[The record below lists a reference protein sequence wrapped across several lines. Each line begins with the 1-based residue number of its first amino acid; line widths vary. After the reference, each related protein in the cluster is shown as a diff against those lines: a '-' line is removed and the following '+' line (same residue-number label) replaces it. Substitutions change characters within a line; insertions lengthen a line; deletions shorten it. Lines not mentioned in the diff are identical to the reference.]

1 MLCAMNSDTV
11 TVTYAGSLEYI
22 DYRTFNLITL
32 QYVFTL
38 GMGMHFHRMGFSDGG
53 FPTLDSII
61 DEELLHCVKSTI
73 IIELM
78 IWRV

>member
-1 MLCAMNSDTV
+1 M
-11 TVTYAGSLEYI
+11 
-22 DYRTFNLITL
+22 
-32 QYVFTL
+32 FTL
-38 GMGMHFHRMGFSDGG
+38 GMGMHFHRMGFLMAV

-78 IWRV
+78 IWESVRHTKLTFEGGLV